1 MWKLLYLRKH
11 FLFCLFFFLMAA
23 AISFNRIKPHCCA
36 PQIPAVISG
45 MRSTFCW
52 PGLEAPLFT
61 CAGLK
66 WPAAYVINLRGFFF
80 LEFMPHQSC
89 SRRPTKYLK
98 GGISVADQCIV
109 NARFPGSLRLA
120 EAGVA
125 QPSVTQHQK
134 GQKQGWWSWVLHCS
148 CPVGCLLLWFGAL

>member
-1 MWKLLYLRKH
+1 MMCLSTSWQRQFDALGSDLLGNLGSCH
-11 FLFCLFFFLMAA
+11 SCGSFCTYVNIFCFVWFFFLMAA

-66 WPAAYVINLRGFFF
+66 WPAAYVINLRGFF

-109 NARFPGSLRLA
+109 NARFPGSVRLA
-120 EAGVA
+120 
-125 QPSVTQHQK
+125 
-134 GQKQGWWSWVLHCS
+134 
-148 CPVGCLLLWFGAL
+148 